1 MHAEAYDWIK
11 ACRKNIKV
19 AELGSR
25 NVNGS
30 VRDLFPDADYTGV
43 DMAGTK
49 AEGVDI
55 QADAKTWDGGRKRY
69 DIVVT
74 TEALEH
80 EEQWREILATAHR
93 ILKPGGYL
101 FVTCAGTG
109 RESHSVDGGPRRLDE
124 HAEAQRRVHQ
134 PLAVVQPYYAAP
146 IVQRQ
151 VIRQAYVQPVIQQ
164 QVIKQAYVAPVQR
177 QVIRQRIVQPRVQRQ
192 VIRTRNVQA
201 ISAY

>member
-109 RESHSVDGGPRRLDE
+109 RESHSVDGGPLKEGEYYGNVSAPEMSQALYEIGFVNIVCQKHGNDTQ
-124 HAEAQRRVHQ
+124 ASAQKK
-134 PLAVVQPYYAAP
+134 LGVQ
-146 IVQRQ
+146 
-151 VIRQAYVQPVIQQ
+151 
-164 QVIKQAYVAPVQR
+164 
-177 QVIRQRIVQPRVQRQ
+177 
-192 VIRTRNVQA
+192 
-201 ISAY
+201 